1 VPHVPW
7 LIVRL
12 VYVAGFLVGTATHA
26 IDLLAG
32 GYSWAPAPLAVF
44 FTALVVVD
52 PLTALLVAL
61 GRAGGVMLAFA
72 VIVLDLVANWYL
84 NWPRLPGALVQPM
97 WLLLN
102 LFSLFVLVTWLP
114 LRSFLSRAAHT

>member
-1 VPHVPW
+1 MPW

-32 GYSWAPAPLAVF
+32 GYSWAPLPLAVF
-44 FTALVVVD
+44 FTALVILD
-52 PLTALLVAL
+52 PLTAVLVAL
-61 GRAGGVMLAFA
+61 GRASGVTLAFA
-72 VIVLDLVANWYL
+72 VIALDLAANWYV
-84 NWPRLPGALVQPM
+84 NWPRLPGALVQPT

-114 LRSFLSRAAHT
+114 LRTFLSRAAHT